1 MNMAHLGVIA
11 GLDPAIHAASRLARS
26 CIRQTSAWT
35 TGSSSVVTTE
45 GERCRR
51 FENQLT
57 RVDDLKTRGDIVSD

>member
-1 MNMAHLGVIA
+1 
-11 GLDPAIHAASRLARS
+11 
-26 CIRQTSAWT
+26 
-35 TGSSSVVTTE
+35 VVTTE